1 MYGSIIEDGLNQ
13 LIKQLDGK
21 FQPHSIHGAFQ
32 QPSKSVEWEI
42 DNISDGN
49 NFVNRSLIGSND
61 GINTV
66 FLNFSFTAK
75 NSFQKLME
83 RYETYQKLIAE
94 RRKVGK
100 TEEDD
105 DDDDIR
111 RVEVPFKFQ
120 VPFPKV
126 DGIDKTLVIKD
137 GIDFKGNLDID
148 LTKDIYNN
156 PIIFFCKLEKIPD
169 NKFSTICRL
178 SDCLNSLNFIQP
190 CDFQVQ
196 ERIIYF
202 HDDDFNEKDFVTV
215 QMKVLSIVDDI
226 LLIEL
231 ELFSVNGV
239 QFSTIY
245 QESLIIPKTTSHL

>member
-13 LIKQLDGK
+13 LVRNLDGK

-32 QPSKSVEWEI
+32 QPFKPVQWLIE
-42 DNISDGN
+42 NISDGN

-75 NSFQKLME
+75 NSFQALME
-83 RYETYQKLIAE
+83 RYEAYQKLIAE
-94 RRKVGK
+94 RRKMGK
-100 TEEDD
+100 TEDD
-105 DDDDIR
+105 DDDDDIK

-120 VPFPKV
+120 VPFPDISTISKSLIV
-126 DGIDKTLVIKD
+126 KD
-137 GIDFKGNLDID
+137 GIEFKGNLDID
-148 LTKDIYNN
+148 LTKNNYEN
-156 PIIFFCKLEKIPD
+156 PIIFFCKLQNVPD
-169 NKFSTICRL
+169 NKFSSICRL
-178 SDCLNSLNFIQP
+178 SDCLDSLNFLQP
-190 CDFQVQ
+190 FDFEIQ

-215 QMKVLSIVDDI
+215 QLKVLSIIDDV

-245 QESLIIPKTTSHL
+245 QESLILPKIEPNL